1 MDSETFATFDKFV
14 LLSNMQKYIDDNLLN
29 YTSVCDRNPD
39 ILVYNPSLIFHDPRL
54 CSSEIREWYSQ
65 LNEDADIDDVYE
77 FLEEFSDTWE
87 NAVVDARRM
96 IDTRASRE
104 SITKTIIEKLTFL
117 DKDRR
122 KEFTKSVIEKFYER
136 ATHFQRIATP
146 DDPSEVVVRDELR
159 FPGDIVERYWE
170 NLDSIVRDCGQ
181 HPDPRLNPM
190 LMEFHD
196 DEFPEPDEYN
206 LLSLGDHLLE
216 KLVHIE
222 TATIF
227 SRKLSYYIGVLQD
240 QYQREFNM

>member
-1 MDSETFATFDKFV
+1 MDSETFATFNKFV

-29 YTSVCDRNPD
+29 YTDSDRHTH
-39 ILVYNPSLIFHDPRL
+39 LSVYNPIILLHNPRR
-54 CSSEIREWYSQ
+54 CDADIHNWHSQ
-65 LNEDADIDDVYE
+65 MNEDADITDVYD
-77 FLEEFSDTWE
+77 FIEEFSDTWE
-87 NAVVDARRM
+87 NANVDARRM

-136 ATHFQRIATP
+136 ATHFQRIATS
-146 DDPSEVVVRDELR
+146 DDPSEVLARDEVRL
-159 FPGDIVERYWE
+159 PGDIVERCWE
-170 NLDSIVRDCGQ
+170 NLDSIVSDYGQ
-181 HPDPRLNPM
+181 HPDPRLNPQV
-190 LMEFHD
+190 MEFD
-196 DEFPEPDEYN
+196 DDFPEPCEDN
-206 LLSLGDHLLE
+206 LLPLHDHLID

-240 QYQREFNM
+240 QYEREFNT